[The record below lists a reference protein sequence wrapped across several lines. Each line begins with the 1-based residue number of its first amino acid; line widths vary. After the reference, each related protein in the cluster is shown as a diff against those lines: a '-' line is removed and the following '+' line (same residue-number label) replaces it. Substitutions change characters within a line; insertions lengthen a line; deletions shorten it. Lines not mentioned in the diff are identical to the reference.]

1 MSTNRNSEGWYMCMA
16 VSKKDLQC
24 TIGKNIRDA
33 RKTCGYTKEVLA
45 EKAEISVEH
54 ITQVERGDKMMS
66 VPSLVRMA
74 EALHVSVD
82 TLIYDSDVNSA
93 KKNIAQ
99 MLASVDEE
107 DSQRLFALL
116 QYVNDH
122 FLK

>member
-1 MSTNRNSEGWYMCMA
+1 MCMA

-24 TIGKNIRDA
+24 TIGKNIRDT

-74 EALHVSVD
+74 EAPHVSVD

>member
-1 MSTNRNSEGWYMCMA
+1 MCMA

-66 VPSLVRMA
+66 VPSLVRRRPRRRR
-74 EALHVSVD
+74 SG
-82 TLIYDSDVNSA
+82 YG
-93 KKNIAQ
+93 
-99 MLASVDEE
+99 
-107 DSQRLFALL
+107 
-116 QYVNDH
+116 YVHHGGD
-122 FLK
+122 

>member
-1 MSTNRNSEGWYMCMA
+1 MCMA

-66 VPSLVRMA
+66 VPSHVRMA

-82 TLIYDSDVNSA
+82 ALIYEHAANDARQS
-93 KKNIAQ
+93 IAQ
-99 MLASVDEE
+99 LLVSVSE
-107 DSQRLFALL
+107 DDSRKLFALL

-122 FLK
+122 FLQ

>member
-1 MSTNRNSEGWYMCMA
+1 MC
-16 VSKKDLQC
+16 
-24 TIGKNIRDA
+24 
-33 RKTCGYTKEVLA
+33 
-45 EKAEISVEH
+45 
-54 ITQVERGDKMMS
+54 
-66 VPSLVRMA
+66 MA

>member
-1 MSTNRNSEGWYMCMA
+1 MCMA

-74 EALHVSVD
+74 EALHVSV
-82 TLIYDSDVNSA
+82 IYEHAANDARQS
-93 KKNIAQ
+93 IAQ
-99 MLASVDEE
+99 LLVSVSE
-107 DSQRLFALL
+107 DDSRKLFALL

-122 FLK
+122 FLQ

>member
-1 MSTNRNSEGWYMCMA
+1 MCMA

-54 ITQVERGDKMMS
+54 ITQVEHGDKMMS